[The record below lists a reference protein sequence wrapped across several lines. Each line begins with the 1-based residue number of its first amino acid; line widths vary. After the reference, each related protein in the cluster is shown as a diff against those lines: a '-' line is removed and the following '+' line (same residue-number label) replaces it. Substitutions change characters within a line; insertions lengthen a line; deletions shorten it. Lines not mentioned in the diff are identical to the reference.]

1 MRTPM
6 EKTVYWIEG
15 DGIGPEVWQAARPV
29 IDAAIAKTY
38 GNERR
43 LVWQELLA
51 GNKAYE
57 AEGTPLP
64 EATLRA
70 LQGAE
75 LAMKGPLGTPVGGGI
90 RSLNVALRQTLDL
103 YACIRPIRHFTG
115 VPSPVK
121 HPERVN
127 MTIFR
132 ENTEDVYA
140 GIEYDAK
147 TPEARKLVAFL
158 REEFGAKVSD
168 DAAIG
173 VKPMTEFGSKRLVRR
188 ALRFALAQGLPGL
201 TLVHKGNIMKFTEGG
216 FRRWGYELAAAEF
229 SDTTCTEEAPQAG
242 KLVVNDRIADAMFQE
257 ALLHPQRYHVLATPN
272 LNGDYLSDAIAAQV
286 GGLGLAP
293 GVNMSDT
300 LAFYEA
306 THGTAPAIAGKDMAN
321 PGSLILCGAM
331 LLEHLGWNDA
341 AARITRAVEGAIAAG
356 TVTQDLAGQ
365 MAGAKTVGCKQFG
378 ELVTAAL

>member
-1 MRTPM
+1 M

-29 IDAAIAKTY
+29 IEAAIAKTY

-64 EATLRA
+64 EATLRT

-158 REEFGAKVSD
+158 REEFGAKISD
-168 DAAIG
+168 DAAVG

-229 SDTTCTEEAPQAG
+229 ADTTCTEEAPQAG
-242 KLVVNDRIADAMFQE
+242 NLVVNDRIADAMFQE
-257 ALLHPQRYHVLATPN
+257 ALLNPERYHVLATPN

-293 GVNMSDT
+293 GVNMSDS

-331 LLEHLGWNDA
+331 LLEHLGWNEA
-341 AARITRAVEGAIAAG
+341 ATRITRAMEGAIAAG
-356 TVTQDLAGQ
+356 TVTQDLARQ
-365 MAGAKTVGCKQFG
+365 MAGARTVGCKEFG